1 MPGQLSGG
9 MKIMVADFLHAAPVF
24 RMAGDE
30 LGRLGESIGGSLA
43 GRGSFWGNDAAGAA
57 FAGTYLKAQ
66 EAIFSRLGT
75 AAGAVAGTGDG
86 LQQMAA
92 NYGITEA
99 TNRAIVE
106 SIAQGENSDL
116 NAILSQKVTRPPLP
130 PLAVP
135 GGGGSIS
142 LPGAPPTP
150 GPQPGP
156 SPVPPAASGTPQP
169 APAPSPQPGSKP
181 VPVSGGSLLGEI
193 TWEMGVPWPQ
203 ADQNRLLDAGDLWTR
218 LGQGIRDIMAPAN
231 NEAASISANN
241 QGKAVDAFERF
252 WSSYGGRSGGELA
265 RLAEGCGSVARAC
278 YRYADAVTS
287 AKHKIE
293 QAGAEFAAVL
303 VASTVA
309 AYFTFGATEAAA
321 ESIGSILLA
330 AARAALAWL
339 EVDEVPAIAADM
351 ITTFSQLGSMA
362 LTGTFTT
369 NVGLVAQ
376 DLVKTAF
383 GESLPPMAEQLM
395 ADLKGGA
402 SGAVSGPLAEIGSSA
417 ASNVA
422 SQLTRIGNAIA
433 SGEIKVANPA
443 IAGSFLQLA
452 DVLSGPGGKAVADL
466 SANAVTQLLINHE
479 LSIKDLTSDF
489 VSSSLADAL
498 RRA

>member
-1 MPGQLSGG
+1 M
-9 MKIMVADFLHAAPVF
+9 
-24 RMAGDE
+24 
-30 LGRLGESIGGSLA
+30 
-43 GRGSFWGNDAAGAA
+43 
-57 FAGTYLKAQ
+57 KAQ

-231 NEAASISANN
+231 ND
-241 QGKAVDAFERF
+241 V
-252 WSSYGGRSGGELA
+252 
-265 RLAEGCGSVARAC
+265 
-278 YRYADAVTS
+278 VTC
-287 AKHKIE
+287 
-293 QAGAEFAAVL
+293 
-303 VASTVA
+303 
-309 AYFTFGATEAAA
+309 
-321 ESIGSILLA
+321 
-330 AARAALAWL
+330 
-339 EVDEVPAIAADM
+339 
-351 ITTFSQLGSMA
+351 
-362 LTGTFTT
+362 
-369 NVGLVAQ
+369 
-376 DLVKTAF
+376 
-383 GESLPPMAEQLM
+383 
-395 ADLKGGA
+395 
-402 SGAVSGPLAEIGSSA
+402 
-417 ASNVA
+417 
-422 SQLTRIGNAIA
+422 
-433 SGEIKVANPA
+433 
-443 IAGSFLQLA
+443 
-452 DVLSGPGGKAVADL
+452 
-466 SANAVTQLLINHE
+466 
-479 LSIKDLTSDF
+479 
-489 VSSSLADAL
+489 
-498 RRA
+498 